1 MTPVISIHS
10 VLDTSHLF
18 RCYTVGYSM
27 LCELEKT
34 TVESKMSYYKYA
46 NDVLYITYDKS
57 EIKEYMWKGQLL
69 RTFISRI

>member
-1 MTPVISIHS
+1 
-10 VLDTSHLF
+10 
-18 RCYTVGYSM
+18 M

-34 TVESKMSYYKYA
+34 TVESQMSYYKYV

-69 RTFISRI
+69 RTFIRQNMSH